1 MQSVDQPAPPD
12 EEQVQERV
20 PVERPARPTGLDLLG
35 ELREAAAVLVVVAC
49 AMSVGLFGLSGQALV
64 TAITASVL
72 AVLAAID
79 IEHRI
84 LPNRIVLPAIIVV
97 LALRLAFFSDDA
109 VQWLLA
115 GPAAACFLA
124 LPLLVR
130 RGGMGMGD
138 IKLGVLLGVAVG
150 WNVFSA
156 ILIGCLAMVP
166 IALWM
171 LRRDGSIRNATL
183 PFGPF
188 LAFGTL
194 VILFTS

>member
-1 MQSVDQPAPPD
+1 MPAAESQPSQASP
-12 EEQVQERV
+12 RL
-20 PVERPARPTGLDLLG
+20 LDLLG
-35 ELREAAAVLVVVAC
+35 ELRDGAAVLVIFSC

-64 TAITASVL
+64 TAITASVIV
-72 AVLAAID
+72 VLAAID

-84 LPNRIVLPAIIVV
+84 LPNRILVPAIVVV
-97 LALRLAFFSDDA
+97 LALQLAFFPGDA
-109 VQWLLA
+109 AEWVGA
-115 GPAAACFLA
+115 GAAAAAFLA

-138 IKLGVLLGVAVG
+138 IKLAALLGVAVG
-150 WNVFSA
+150 WDVFSA

-166 IALWM
+166 VALWM

-188 LAFGTL
+188 LAIGTL
-194 VILFTS
+194 VILFTA